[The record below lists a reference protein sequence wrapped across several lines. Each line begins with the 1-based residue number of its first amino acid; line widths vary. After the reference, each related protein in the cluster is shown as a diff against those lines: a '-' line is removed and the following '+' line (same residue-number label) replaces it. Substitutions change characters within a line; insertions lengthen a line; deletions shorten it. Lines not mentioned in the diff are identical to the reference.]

1 MPRSLML
8 AFTSPTSTE
17 TETDYN
23 RWYDTK
29 HLHDVVGIKGVVAA
43 TRYKLAHGVETLPG
57 VGGPSQ
63 KYLAVY
69 ELEAGTVEEL
79 DEFCGNLRAALGSG
93 DADIAPTLD
102 MADLGASL
110 ALPVGERLVS
120 PNHPGA

>member
-17 TETDYN
+17 TEADYN

-79 DEFCGNLRAALGSG
+79 DEFCGNLRAALASG

-102 MADLGASL
+102 LADLGASL